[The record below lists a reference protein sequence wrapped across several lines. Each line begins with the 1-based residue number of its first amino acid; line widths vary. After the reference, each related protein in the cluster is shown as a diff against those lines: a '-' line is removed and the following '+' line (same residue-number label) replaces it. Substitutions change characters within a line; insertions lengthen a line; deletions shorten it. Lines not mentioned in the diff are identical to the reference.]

1 MNGIESRLRSDAAKI
16 AAQAPA
22 EVVRRIQDSLQHQ
35 QRPVQVRRRSTL
47 GFAPPIPGAAAAVVA
62 AVAGILWLGRVGDTP
77 GEVELTASPQV
88 LAAYQDTVSRLSQ
101 AVDQRMSEEAGLEL
115 ELKRLSSD
123 VDRIQ
128 ARVRD
133 ELKPLL

>member
-35 QRPVQVRRRSTL
+35 QRPVQVLRRSTP
-47 GFAPPIPGAAAAVVA
+47 GFAPPILGAAAAVVA
-62 AVAGILWLGRVGDTP
+62 AVAGILWLGRVGDPP

>member
-1 MNGIESRLRSDAAKI
+1 MNDIESRLRSDAAKI
-16 AAQAPA
+16 PAQAPA
-22 EVVRRIQDSLQHQ
+22 ELVRRIQDSLQRQ
-35 QRPVQVRRRSTL
+35 QRPVQARRRSSP
-47 GFAPPIPGAAAAVVA
+47 GFAPHTLGAAAAVVA
-62 AVAGILWLGRVGDTP
+62 AVAGILWLARVGDTP
-77 GEVELTASPQV
+77 GEVEVTASPQV

-101 AVDQRMSEEAGLEL
+101 AVDQRMTEEAELEL